1 MDELNRLRSMG
12 LSLPPVPRPVA
23 VYVPAKQVGNLVWI
37 SGQTPTR
44 EGKLLV
50 HGKLGKD
57 LTVEQGQEA
66 ARIAMLNCLAILHEH
81 LHGDLG
87 RVKQVIQVVGYVASA
102 EGFGEQPLVVNGASQ
117 LLVDCFGERG
127 KHTRLALG
135 VNELPFGAPV
145 EVTLLVEIHE

>member
-1 MDELNRLRSMG
+1 MDELSRLRSMG

-102 EGFGEQPLVVNGASQ
+102 EGFGEQPLVINGASQ

-127 KHTRLALG
+127 MHTRLALG